1 MCLITIFKQFI
12 NGPMPPLH
20 LIISVLRYYC
30 LLRIFFIKLRD
41 KDVRAG
47 NNPKNYTQIFQTLN
61 LQTIDLIFEIGIQK
75 L

>member
-1 MCLITIFKQFI
+1 MYVFNYNFQAIYKW
-12 NGPMPPLH
+12 PH

-61 LQTIDLIFEIGIQK
+61 LQTI
-75 L
+75 